1 MTSSS
6 VRTICILTAVSI
18 SLAISGVCLSASN
31 ISTLQEQARLYRQQ
45 GLTQQKQG
53 DLETALS
60 YYQKAIE
67 LDPNY
72 VIAYNDLGVVYDLMG
87 MTDLAEQV
95 YMKGLKMNPRYLN
108 FYSNLAMLYEGKKDY
123 AQAAH
128 YWGRRSVLGD
138 PKDPW
143 TENAKKRL
151 DAITFMVPELRQ
163 RLIEQESINLIQQVQ
178 EQKKLQKE
186 MDLKK
191 AAEHLANAKKLFNE
205 GKYQKVLEEV
215 NLALSLDPQIK
226 DTQDLMDKTKVK
238 IKEQEK
244 EAFIAKMEKYYQDG
258 KRFYQQDN
266 LQAAKQ
272 EFDKIA
278 ELAASPQK

>member
-1 MTSSS
+1 M
-6 VRTICILTAVSI
+6 
-18 SLAISGVCLSASN
+18 
-31 ISTLQEQARLYRQQ
+31 
-45 GLTQQKQG
+45 QQKQG
-53 DLETALS
+53 NLEAALS

-87 MTDLAEQV
+87 MPDLAEQV
-95 YMKGLKMNPRYLN
+95 YLKGLKMNPRYLN

-128 YWGRRSVLGD
+128 YWNRRAVLGD

-143 TENAKKRL
+143 TENARKRL

-163 RLIEQESINLIQQVQ
+163 RLIEQETINLIKQVE
-178 EQKKLQKE
+178 EQKKLQQE
-186 MDLKK
+186 MNLKK
-191 AAEHLANAKKLFNE
+191 AAQHMENARKLFRE

-215 NLALSLDPQIK
+215 DLALSLDPQIK
-226 DTQDLMDKTKVK
+226 DASDLVEKAKVK
-238 IKEQEK
+238 IKELEK
-244 EAFIAKMEKYYQDG
+244 KETIAKIEKYYQDG
-258 KRFYQQDN
+258 MRFYQQDN

-272 EFDKIA
+272 EFDKIT
-278 ELAASPQK
+278 ELAASPQ